1 MYVAWFQ
8 IHYVVKNDL
17 ELLTLLPSLNARIIG
32 VCLHAHSMLY

>member
-17 ELLTLLPSLNARIIG
+17 ELLILLPSLSARVIG
-32 VCLHAHSMLY
+32 VYLHAHLMLY